1 MMSSA
6 SVSSLSNTHDQ
17 QYKLERVNTRTLT
30 SNDPN
35 VKKGEFRSEVKDN
48 EGREKYLHAL

>member
-1 MMSSA
+1 MSSA